1 MKKEIKPFFA
11 VFLKILA
18 ILLAIIMLW
27 LAFGSAADE
36 YSTKVDNSS
45 EIEEVIRELAD
56 FLNIL
61 KCSTAL
67 SP

>member
-1 MKKEIKPFFA
+1 
-11 VFLKILA
+11 
-18 ILLAIIMLW
+18 MLW
-27 LAFGSAADE
+27 LVFGRVADE

-61 KCSTAL
+61 KCSAAL
-67 SP
+67 SQ